1 MRSLQLL
8 KLFFFLLQVTKDLSA
23 HCDEVVNALAALNR
37 TREYGAQ
44 QAQNAKANENAE
56 SKAFARNVFSN
67 LKAIKIFL
75 EFESSVQGSNAV
87 NSRARSVPETSA
99 SSVEQSM
106 SQIANWLQLEHEL
119 LNKHCVVFGD
129 TDMMLSAIEKGKVC
143 ILFAFLY
150 SVNSSSVLFA

>member
-1 MRSLQLL
+1 M
-8 KLFFFLLQVTKDLSA
+8 
-23 HCDEVVNALAALNR
+23 NALAALNR
-37 TREYGAQ
+37 TREYGVQ
-44 QAQNAKANENAE
+44 QDQNAKANENAE
-56 SKAFARNVFSN
+56 SKAFARNVFPN

-75 EFESSVQGSNAV
+75 EFESSVQGSVAV

-129 TDMMLSAIEKGKVC
+129 TDMMLSAIEKGKV
-143 ILFAFLY
+143 
-150 SVNSSSVLFA
+150 